1 MNTNSQG
8 FQSNLIQT
16 LFCKDIPL
24 VEGVYIAAENS
35 VADNQN
41 NTNEAFTEKWTT
53 LKQDADDNEPW
64 KLAQFQWY
72 LKLYGFT
79 KDRELQEFVKERN
92 LILDAGCGLGYKA
105 AWFAKMNRNALV
117 VAMDYSDSI
126 FLAYERYKN
135 ERNMIFVK
143 GDIADTPFESR
154 TFDFINCD
162 QVLHHT
168 ENPPLTC
175 QEFNRILKEGGRLNT
190 YVYAKKALPREL
202 LDEHFRVYSK
212 SLNHPE
218 IWKLS
223 EQLTTLGKTL
233 SELNITI
240 DVPDIPA
247 LNIKGGKQDLQRF
260 IYWNF
265 IKCFWNEEQGWD
277 SSVSTNFDWYSPSNA
292 FRYSQKEFI
301 SMLQDAGFALDYLHS
316 EEACHSGRF
325 IKF

>member
-1 MNTNSQG
+1 MNIQANH
-8 FQSNLIQT
+8 SNLIET
-16 LFCKDIPL
+16 IFCKYLHL
-24 VEGVYIAAENS
+24 VEGVYVATQNS

-41 NTNEAFTEKWTT
+41 HTNSAFSEKWTT
-53 LKQDADDNEPW
+53 LQQDADDNEPW

-79 KDRELQEFVKERN
+79 NNQELQTFLKQQS

-105 AWFAKMNRNALV
+105 AWFAKMNRNAVV

-126 FLAYERYKN
+126 FLAYERYQN
-135 ERNMIFVK
+135 QPNIIFVK
-143 GDIADTPFESR
+143 GDIADTPFKDK

-168 ENPPLTC
+168 ENPPVTC
-175 QEFNRILKEGGRLNT
+175 QEFNRILKQEGFLNT

-202 LDEHFRVYSK
+202 LDEHFRLYSK
-212 SLNHPE
+212 SLNHQQ

-223 EQLTTLGKTL
+223 EQLTQLGKSL

-240 DVPDIPA
+240 EVPDIPA
-247 LNIKGGKQDLQRF
+247 LNIKGGEQDLQRF

-265 IKCFWNEEQGWD
+265 IKCFWNEELGWD

-292 FRYSQKEFI
+292 FRYSQEEFT
-301 SMLQDAGFALDYLHS
+301 SMLKNAGFASDYLHI
-316 EEACHSGRF
+316 EESCHSGRF
-325 IKF
+325 IKL